1 MQASLAPP
9 RLAPCRGCIAAQ
21 ASADIVSD
29 TVQTLAGAKNSAA
42 VIAVTF
48 VGVGCRPGLP
58 CRAADGA
65 VESRAIPMVRTTAR
79 RTNGWRIGVIV
90 TLFGSKC
97 LKNIDTRRAHRRDE

>member
-1 MQASLAPP
+1 MPLRPPGGPRNWLPASLAPP

-48 VGVGCRPGLP
+48 VGVTRRPELACG
-58 CRAADGA
+58 AADGA
-65 VESRAIPMVRTTAR
+65 VESRAIPMARTTAR
-79 RTNGWRIGVIV
+79 RTNGWRIGFLD

-97 LKNIDTRRAHRRDE
+97 L